1 MTPSKLL
8 MDAAPEIHRILVN
21 EEERSIAIPAVLET
35 LGRAAGLDRVSI
47 FQSMADA
54 NNLQVL
60 YQWEKGRLKSASFPS
75 YRMHEV
81 LPGLEARFLSGEDLK
96 GSFLPGDHQEEIFLA
111 NRGMLAG
118 LAFPIILRKKF
129 WGLFL
134 YESEQAREIWD
145 EGLVSILECLS
156 STVGVSILRW
166 ESETQLQL
174 INEELNAAAERA
186 RKLVIESE
194 RANAAKGEF
203 LARMSHEIRTPMNGI
218 LGMARLLSYQE
229 MPQDQREQLDIILQ
243 SGEMLLH
250 IINDIL
256 DFSKIEAGKLLLN
269 PVGFDL
275 HSMLES
281 VHGLLKLKAEEK
293 RIGYLTEVADDVPH
307 QLNGDSVRIRQIL
320 MNLIGNAV
328 KFTSSGQVSVRTEC
342 LGEDANKVRIRFI
355 ISDTGPGIPEDRIR
369 SLFEEF
375 SQLDG
380 STVREFEGTGLGLAI
395 VSRLLDLMNGDIA
408 VESTVGEG
416 SKFIVTLELEKR
428 AGNVDG
434 LLDENAEES
443 LRGRRVLVVDDN
455 ENNLKIMGG
464 LLDKWACRHTETND
478 PQVALR
484 LLDEAHDAGDPY
496 LCAIID
502 MMMPK
507 WDGIQLA
514 QRIRKQPELT
524 ETLLMVMLS
533 SVDVRDQEVE
543 LRKAGFVSIMQK
555 PVHAQ
560 QLHEVLISSLY
571 QHERSKPAMLVVD
584 DDEVLL
590 ECTKR
595 IMQKE
600 YEVFTAVSPQEAE
613 KFLQGNHSIDL
624 LFCDHHMPGETG
636 LDFCKRLHA
645 SGSSVVPVLITGH
658 VEPDFLLDAINSQA
672 LFRYLVKPVKQDLLL
687 KTAREAMEE
696 KRSRSRNKMK
706 IALSET
712 RVNAEG
718 ELPAPT
724 GSGHQTAPK
733 ISKVLLAED
742 NPVNQKVAAQF
753 LKRLGVECEIV
764 SNGKL
769 ALVALTQHAFDA
781 VIMDLH
787 MPEMDG
793 LEATRAYRALE
804 TAEQRPHLPI
814 IALTAD
820 AIKGDR
826 EKCIDAGMDDYITKP
841 LKLKALEDVLAKV
854 LTIR

>member
-8 MDAAPEIHRILVN
+8 MEAAPEIHRILVN
-21 EEERSIAIPAVLET
+21 EEDRSIAIPAALGVL
-35 LGRAAGLDRVSI
+35 GNAAGLDRVCI
-47 FQSMADA
+47 LQCMAEA
-54 NNLQVL
+54 ERVQVV
-60 YQWEKGRLKSASFPS
+60 YQWEKEGPLPISFPS
-75 YRMHEV
+75 YLLSEL
-81 LPGLEARFLSGEDLK
+81 LPDTKARFLSGEDVR
-96 GSFLPGDHQEEIFLA
+96 GHVLPGDPREKIFLA
-111 NRGMLAG
+111 KRGMLAG

-134 YESEQAREIWD
+134 YEAAQPRREWD
-145 EGLVSILECLS
+145 EGQVSILECLS

-166 ESETQLQL
+166 ESEKQLQL

-229 MPQDQREQLDIILQ
+229 MPKDQREQLDIILQ

-256 DFSKIEAGKLLLN
+256 DFSKIEAGQLLLN

-275 HSMLES
+275 HSMLDS

-293 RIGYLTEVADDVPH
+293 NIRYLTEVADNVPH
-307 QLNGDSVRIRQIL
+307 QLSGDSVRIRQIL

-342 LGEDANKVRIRFI
+342 LGEDAGKVRIRFV

-395 VSRLLDLMNGDIA
+395 VRRLLDLMNGDIA

-416 SKFIVTLELEKR
+416 SAFIVTLELEKHS
-428 AGNVDG
+428 GPSNII
-434 LLDENAEES
+434 LDESAEEG

-464 LLDKWACRHTETND
+464 LLERWSCRHTETDD

-484 LLDEAHDAGDPY
+484 LLDEAHAAGDPY

-514 QRIRKQPELT
+514 QRIRKQPELAG
-524 ETLLMVMLS
+524 TLLMVMLS

-543 LRKAGFVSIMQK
+543 LRKAGFISIMQK
-555 PVHAQ
+555 PVHAK
-560 QLHEVLISSLY
+560 QLHEVLMSSLY

-584 DDEVLL
+584 DDEIVL

-595 IMQKE
+595 IMQRE
-600 YEVFTAVSPQEAE
+600 YEVFTAESTHEAE
-613 KFLQGNHSIDL
+613 KFLQGNHAIDL
-624 LFCDHHMPGETG
+624 LFCDHNMPGETG

-645 SGSSVVPVLITGH
+645 AGSSVVPVLITGH
-658 VEPDFLLDAINSQA
+658 VGQDFLLDAINSQA
-672 LFRYLVKPVKQDLLL
+672 LFRYLVKPVRQDVLL
-687 KTAREAMEE
+687 KTAREALEE
-696 KRSRSRNKMK
+696 KRSRSRDKIK

-712 RVNAEG
+712 RVTKEG
-718 ELPAPT
+718 NLPEAN
-724 GSGHQTAPK
+724 GSVEPARPK

-742 NPVNQKVAAQF
+742 NPVNQKVASQF
-753 LKRLGVECEIV
+753 LKRLGVECEV
-764 SNGKL
+764 VPNGKL
-769 ALVALTQHAFDA
+769 ALVALTQHSFDA

-804 TAEQRPHLPI
+804 AAEKRAHLPI

-826 EKCIDAGMDDYITKP
+826 EKCLDAGMDDYITKP
-841 LKLKALEDVLAKV
+841 LKLKALEEVLGNV
-854 LTIR
+854 LTIQ